1 MNATWESLADCLRN
15 EVQEYGGLLNLFE
28 EQQACIFRRDAG
40 RLLQLVDAI
49 DCAARGAE
57 AVRRQREECASA
69 FATGCGR
76 SAGATLR
83 SLLPLCEDTAR
94 PLLEALINE
103 VNVLIHRLRR
113 TAHQNHLLLAH
124 AVDLQQS
131 LLREFYPGVFTQTYS
146 SGGRSA
152 ITAAAPLPSYQAAG

>member
-1 MNATWESLADCLRN
+1 MNATWETLADCLRD

-28 EQQACIFRRDAG
+28 EQQACIFRRDAD
-40 RLLQLVDAI
+40 RLLQLVDAL
-49 DCAARGAE
+49 DLAARSAE
-57 AVRRQREECASA
+57 RARRKRETCAGA
-69 FATGCGR
+69 FAAGCGR

-83 SLLPLCEDTAR
+83 SLLPLCEEAAR

-113 TAHQNHLLLAH
+113 IAHQNHLLLAH
-124 AVDLQQS
+124 TVDLQQS

-146 SGGRSA
+146 AGGRPSLS
-152 ITAAAPLPSYQAAG
+152 AAAALPSYQAAG